1 MRFVQQ
7 TGDPMVTNIISQRIT
22 LKVLVIAVKTYQ
34 FERVFSFVNRT
45 NKILGEL
52 MSQAVR

>member
-45 NKILGEL
+45 NKRLGEL